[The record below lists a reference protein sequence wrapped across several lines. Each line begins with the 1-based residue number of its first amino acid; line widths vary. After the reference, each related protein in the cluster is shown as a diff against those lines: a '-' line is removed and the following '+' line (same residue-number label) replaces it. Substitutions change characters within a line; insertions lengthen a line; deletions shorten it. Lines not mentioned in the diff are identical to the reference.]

1 MQDQP
6 DSPGVVI
13 FPPLLMGLAL
23 LAVGTLHWLWP
34 LPISTRPVALAF
46 GIVLGILGVGLA
58 AWGHRTLVKGGTNVS
73 PLKPTTAIVIAG
85 PFRFT
90 RNPLYVGVMTLLLGL
105 SLAMGA
111 WWGFVASSQSSSSCT
126 AASSCAKSG
135 ILSGA
140 TPDTNPRFADIYDY
154 PRGSQPAFS

>member
-6 DSPGVVI
+6 DSPGVAI

-23 LAVGTLHWLWP
+23 LAVGVLHWLWP

-46 GIVLGILGVGLA
+46 GIVLSILGVGLA

-90 RNPLYVGVMTLLLGL
+90 RNPLYAGVMTLLLGL
-105 SLAMGA
+105 SLAIGT
-111 WWGFVASSQSSSSCT
+111 WWGFVVIVPVLFILHHGVILREERYLERKFGESYVRY
-126 AASSCAKSG
+126 KSMVRRY
-135 ILSGA
+135 L
-140 TPDTNPRFADIYDY
+140 
-154 PRGSQPAFS
+154 